1 MNWPFVSIIVP
12 YPKDNP
18 FLQECME
25 HCLKLDY
32 PAFEVILLPDGEEK
46 HDWPHTQII
55 PTGKIGPSE
64 KRDIGLKHAKGEIVA
79 FLDDD
84 TFPVAGWLKS
94 AVRHFESEEI
104 AAVGGPAVTPE
115 NDSDL
120 QKASGAIYESSL
132 VSGQYTYR
140 YLPKAKRYVDDYPSC
155 NLIVRKSIMEE
166 IGGYNSFYYPG
177 EDTVICLKITK
188 ELKKKIIY
196 DPEALVYHHRRNVYR
211 AHLKQIKNYALHRG
225 YFVKKFPETSLKPAY
240 FVPSIFTLGVVLG
253 PVLGSFSLFLMS
265 VYVLVLTVYLG
276 AVFYNAFYS
285 KNAKLFQHVFLGII
299 VTHLTYGYW
308 FIVGLCSKNMRE
320 EKAALTQQAATS

>member
-1 MNWPFVSIIVP
+1 MNFPFVSIIVP

-32 PAFEVILLPDGEEK
+32 PAFEIILLPDGEET

-64 KRDIGLKHAKGEIVA
+64 KRDIGLKYAKGEIVA

-84 TFPVAGWLKS
+84 TFPIKEWLRN
-94 AVRHFESEEI
+94 AVRHFENPEI
-104 AAVGGPAVTPE
+104 AAVGGPAVTPLH
-115 NDSDL
+115 DSPL
-120 QKASGAIYESSL
+120 QRASGAIYESAL

-140 YLPKAKRYVDDYPSC
+140 YLPRAKRYVDDYPSC
-155 NLIVRKSIMEE
+155 NLLVRRSIMEE

-196 DPEALVYHHRRNVYR
+196 DSEALVYHHRRNVYR
-211 AHLKQIKNYALHRG
+211 GHLRQIKNYALHRG
-225 YFVKKFPETSLKPAY
+225 YFVKKFPETSLRFSY
-240 FVPSIFTLGVVLG
+240 FVPSLFTVGVVAGPLLG
-253 PVLGSFSLFLMS
+253 ALSPFLMS
-265 VYVLVLTVYLG
+265 VYILTLTTYLA
-276 AVFYNAFYS
+276 AVFYNAFKY
-285 KNAKLFQHVFLGII
+285 KDAKLFKPVFLGII

-308 FIVGLCSKNMRE
+308 FLVGLFSKKMRE
-320 EKAALTQQAATS
+320 EKLAILGGIPV

>member
-1 MNWPFVSIIVP
+1 MNTPFVSIIIP

-25 HCLKLDY
+25 HCLKIDY
-32 PAFEVILLPDGEEK
+32 PAYEIILLPDGEET
-46 HDWPHTQII
+46 HDWAHTQII

-64 KRDIGLKHAKGEIVA
+64 KRDIGLNNAKGEIVA

-84 TFPVAGWLKS
+84 TFPVKDWLKN
-94 AVRHFESEEI
+94 AVRHFENDEI
-104 AAVGGPAVTPE
+104 AAVGGPAATPA
-115 NDSDL
+115 NDGPL
-120 QKASGAIYESSL
+120 QQVSGAIYESPL
-132 VSGQYTYR
+132 VSGKYVYR
-140 YLPKAKRYVDDYPSC
+140 YLPKTKQYVDDYPSC

-188 ELKKKIIY
+188 ELNKKIIY

-240 FVPSIFTLGVVLG
+240 FVPSAFTLGVVLG
-253 PVLGSFSLFLMS
+253 PLVGVFSSFLMS
-265 VYVLVLTVYLG
+265 VYVLVLTGYLIS
-276 AVFYNAFYS
+276 VFYSSFNHKS
-285 KNAKLFQHVFLGII
+285 AKLFQHLFLGII

-308 FIVGLCSKNMRE
+308 FLVGLCSKKMRE
-320 EKAALTQQAATS
+320 EKAALNEQAATS